1 MDSLKDLIELEYP
14 KIRLVDV
21 GAMLTTDQTRYK
33 KLLAKDLVEVIGF
46 EADEYQYLKLQLQD
60 KKNTKYLNHC
70 LGDGS
75 KKNFYIT
82 RYPGCSSLYEPNESV
97 INLFTGISA
106 SEKGN
111 FNVLNKKL
119 IQTKKLDDIIEAKNT
134 DLLKIDTQ
142 GSELDILKSFS
153 NNIKNTLIIESEVE
167 FVEIYKNQPLFS
179 DVSNFL
185 KEKGFILHKL
195 IDIGGRPFKPFTMK
209 DNPAYPMSQLLWADA
224 IFIRDFTKI
233 ENFSDKDLLKTSLI
247 LHDMYDSYD
256 LCYLMLSEYAKRT
269 KKDLHIQYSQI
280 LGKSKLELKFMNLKT
295 DIDSTSFKS

>member
-1 MDSLKDLIELEYP
+1 MDSLKSLIELEFP
-14 KIRLVDV
+14 KIKLVDV

-33 KLLAKDLVEVIGF
+33 KLLEKDLVNVIGF
-46 EADEYQYLKLQLQD
+46 EADEDQYLKLQLQN
-60 KKNTKYLNHC
+60 KKNPEYLNYC

-119 IQTKKLDDIIEAKNT
+119 VQTKRLDDIIEVKST

-153 NNIKNTLIIESEVE
+153 NNIKNTLVIESEVE
-167 FVEIYKNQPLFS
+167 FVEMYKNQPLFS

-185 KEKGFILHKL
+185 KEKNFILHKL
-195 IDIGGRPFKPFTMK
+195 IDIGGRPFKPFSMK

-224 IFIRDFTKI
+224 IFIRDFTKL
-233 ENFSDKDLLKTSLI
+233 ENFSDQDLLKTSLI

-256 LCYLMLSEYAKRT
+256 LCHLLLSEYDKRN
-269 KKDLHIQYSQI
+269 KKDLHQKYSKM
-280 LGKSKLELKFMNLKT
+280 LGKFKLELKFMNLKT
-295 DIDSTSFKS
+295 DIDSTTSNS